1 MAYFSRT
8 AAKITPKNYTS
19 ERLKSITVR
28 VCVTNCTGDFY
39 ITDLLLQGS
48 SAAMGWVGHP
58 SELRW
63 TLDG

>member
-8 AAKITPKNYTS
+8 AAKITPENRSS

-28 VCVTNCTGDFY
+28 VCVTNCTGEFY
-39 ITDLLLQGS
+39 ITDILLQSGS
-48 SAAMGWVGHP
+48 VAIGWVGHP

>member
-1 MAYFSRT
+1 MAYCSRT
-8 AAKITPKNYTS
+8 AAKITPENYTS

-28 VCVTNCTGDFY
+28 ICVTNGTGEFY
-39 ITDLLLQGS
+39 ITDILLQGGS
-48 SAAMGWVGHP
+48 VAMGWVGHP